1 MHLRCKV
8 CAAVQ
13 PVSTPDYEDEDARTQ
28 GIRRTFRAEHLGSCG
43 EGSVSLVL
51 RTVEATYVDPDL
63 WNHYLASINVPAD
76 VTAGGDGFFSR
87 TIQRDGQ
94 THQVRVCEDC
104 WQNIP
109 RYVDFPAGLI
119 SPESD
124 GAGGMVPKLRPGT
137 VETDSPERAAA
148 AEHLWKAV
156 CLPCYLAAFE
166 RVYPDAALPDLSANV
181 VGDGTPVPVHVLCPP
196 VDSMGRVTLTGAFVG
211 AGMASDLRHE
221 IERAIEQV
229 SA

>member
-1 MHLRCKV
+1 MQLRCKV

-13 PVSTPDYEDEDARTQ
+13 PVNTADYEDEDPRTQ
-28 GIRRTFRAEHLGSCG
+28 AIRRGFRAEHLASCG
-43 EGSVSLVL
+43 DGAVSLQL
-51 RTVEATYVDPDL
+51 HSVEATYVDPEI
-63 WNHYLASINVPAD
+63 WNTYLAASQRPDD
-76 VTAGGDGFFSR
+76 VTIGGDGYFTR

-124 GAGGMVPKLRPGT
+124 GAGGAVPKLRPGT
-137 VETDSPERAAA
+137 VETDSPERAGA

-156 CLPCYLAAFE
+156 CLPCYVKAFQ
-166 RVYPDAALPDLSANV
+166 RVYPDAEPPDFSANV
-181 VGDGTPVPVHVLCPP
+181 IGDGAPVEPP
-196 VDSMGRVTLTGAFVG
+196 PTVPAEELGRVT
-211 AGMASDLRHE
+211 
-221 IERAIEQV
+221 V
-229 SA
+229 SRWDREVPA